1 MHVLIIKT
9 SSMGDIIQT
18 LPALTDAQH
27 AIENISF
34 DWVVEEG
41 FSEIPH
47 WHPSVRTVIPSGLR
61 RWRTRPVYHE
71 LKNFMRLLRQVH
83 YDYVID
89 SQGLLKSAILT
100 YLARGLRCGYA
111 RGFSRGRWI
120 SWAYDQTFEI
130 SLDLHAVVRN
140 RSLFSAALNYAYDGL
155 PDYHV
160 KLKTNPNP
168 IPHFQKDYLVFIPNT
183 SRDVK
188 LWPEKHWSQLLKLI
202 APHNLRVLMPWH
214 NERELKRVQRI
225 KGDHQNADILPHL
238 NLNQLA
244 QIILGARAVVSVD
257 TGLLH
262 LASALNIPT
271 VSLYGPTD
279 VRLNGSTGL
288 HQIHLTAVE
297 LEHLLPEQ
305 VCIALN
311 ELLI

>member
-1 MHVLIIKT
+1 MRVLIIKT

-47 WHPSVRTVIPSGLR
+47 WHPSVRTTIVSGLR

-71 LKNFMRLLRQVH
+71 LKNFMRLLRQVN

-100 YLARGLRCGYA
+100 YLAHGVRCGYGK
-111 RGFSRGRWI
+111 GFSRGHWI

-130 SLDLHAVVRN
+130 SLDLHAVTRN
-140 RSLFSAALNYAYDGL
+140 RSLFAAALNYAYEGL
-155 PDYHV
+155 PDYHI
-160 KLKTNPNP
+160 KLKTNP
-168 IPHFQKDYLVFIPNT
+168 IPHLPENYLVFIPNT
-183 SRDVK
+183 SRDAK
-188 LWPEKHWSQLLKLI
+188 LWPERYWSQLLKLI
-202 APHNLRVLMPWH
+202 TQHNLRALMPWH
-214 NERELKRVQRI
+214 NELELKRLQRI
-225 KGDHQNADILPHL
+225 GGDHQNADILPRL

-297 LEHLLPEQ
+297 LEHLLPEH
-305 VCIALN
+305 VWSALN
-311 ELLI
+311 KLLCK